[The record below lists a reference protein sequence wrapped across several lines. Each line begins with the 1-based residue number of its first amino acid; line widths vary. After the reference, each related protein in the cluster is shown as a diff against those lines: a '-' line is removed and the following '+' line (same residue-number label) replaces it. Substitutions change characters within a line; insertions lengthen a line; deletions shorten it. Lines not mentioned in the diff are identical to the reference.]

1 MEKPLN
7 LVPNGCKLPTG
18 DGVYCGVSV
27 EPFVLVKRGEA
38 TVTANDVPEEGAPE
52 GMYQLRARWY
62 RSTIPRGGA
71 ICSIHPDR
79 EAGLQCIVC
88 LRSRAEQQL
97 SYHCNADCLKSHWH
111 LHKQIHKEALRK
123 ACLPDASYNHHH
135 YHSQSDSYNKTG
147 SLNNALDSWVEV
159 SRQRIYTPVQ
169 EDIGL
174 TLKFE
179 VSIVDRMH
187 PYADLGQM
195 QVVYTTRVR
204 PLPTPPTRHMVQLLP
219 PGAQTYAGSRFT
231 LLSYNLLADLYAK
244 GDCTNTCPA
253 WCLNWHYRKRNLLRE
268 LIAYKADILCLQEV
282 QSDHYLDF
290 WAPELQKAGYVTI
303 YKKKT
308 TEIYT
313 DNKYAIDGCA
323 TFFRRERF
331 SLIKKYEVEFNKAAL
346 SLADSFTNP
355 AQKKSALN
363 RLLKDNVALIAVLE
377 AIDPGPTETSR
388 PRTLICV
395 ANTHI
400 HANPELN
407 DVKLWQ
413 VHTLLKGLEKIA
425 ASADIPMLVAGD
437 FNSTPGS
444 PAHTL
449 LVKGK
454 VDAAAVASIDP
465 LGFLKEQKLSHSLP
479 LMSSYASMHS
489 ANNSTDHRLP
499 KQKQRLDPKT
509 HEPIFTIV
517 SKDFKGTL
525 DYILYTKNSLL
536 PTAVLEL
543 PLESV
548 VLSRPDETMPN
559 AQFSSD
565 HLALMTE
572 FTYVRA

>member
-1 MEKPLN
+1 MEKPLS
-7 LVPNGCKLPTG
+7 LIPNGCKLPTG
-18 DGVYCGVSV
+18 EGVYCGVSV
-27 EPFVLVKRGEA
+27 EPFVLVKRGDA
-38 TVTANDVPEEGAPE
+38 TVTADDVPEEGSPE
-52 GMYQLRARWY
+52 GIYQLRARWY
-62 RSTIPRGGA
+62 RSTIPRGGN

-88 LRSRAEQQL
+88 LRTKAAPNL
-97 SYHCNADCLKSHWH
+97 SYHCNADCLKAHWH
-111 LHKQIHKEALRK
+111 LHKEYHQQAL
-123 ACLPDASYNHHH
+123 LNGPSESNHEQLAGGHH
-135 YHSQSDSYNKTG
+135 SKTG
-147 SLNNALDSWVEV
+147 SLTIETWVEV
-159 SRQRIYTPVQ
+159 SQGRVYTPTQ
-169 EDIGL
+169 EDVGYI
-174 TLKFE
+174 LKFE
-179 VSIVDRMH
+179 VSVVDRIH
-187 PYADLGQM
+187 SYTDLGKM
-195 QVVYTTRVR
+195 QFCYTSRVR
-204 PLPTPPTRHMVQLLP
+204 PLPTPPTRHLVQLVP
-219 PGAQTYAGSRFT
+219 PPSLQTYGSSRFT
-231 LLSYNLLADLYAK
+231 MLSYNLLADLYAK
-244 GDCTNTCPA
+244 ADLMNKCPA
-253 WCLNWHYRKRNLLRE
+253 WCLNWHYRKQNLLRE

-290 WAPELQKAGYVTI
+290 WAPELQKAGYVAI

-331 SLIKKYEVEFNKAAL
+331 SLVKKYEVEFNKAAL
-346 SLADSFTNP
+346 SLAESFSNP
-355 AQKKSALN
+355 LQKKSALN

-377 AIDPGPTETSR
+377 AIDSGPPDTVAGR
-388 PRTLICV
+388 RTLICV

-444 PAHTL
+444 PAHSL

-454 VDAAAVASIDP
+454 VEASAVAAIDP
-465 LGFLKEQKLSHSLP
+465 LTFLKDQKLSHSLP
-479 LMSSYASMHS
+479 LMSAYASMADAQNTS
-489 ANNSTDHRLP
+489 DHRLP

-509 HEPIFTIV
+509 QEPNFTIL

-525 DYILYTKNSLL
+525 DYILYTSNSLR

-543 PLESV
+543 PLETD

-565 HLALMTE
+565 HLALMSE
-572 FTYVRA
+572 FTYIRA